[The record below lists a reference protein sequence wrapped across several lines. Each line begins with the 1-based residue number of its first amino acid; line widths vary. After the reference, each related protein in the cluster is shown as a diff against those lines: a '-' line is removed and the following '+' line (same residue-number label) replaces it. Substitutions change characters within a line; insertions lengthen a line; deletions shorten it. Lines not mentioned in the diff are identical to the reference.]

1 MSVTWGI
8 TAKWKINHYFISS
21 LASSLQI
28 PKEDLSWKNWGK
40 AIFWAH
46 VYTGS
51 LILLPA
57 VPHQF
62 EIAGPYLPLNTLTET
77 SIEGFTWE
85 SQFTEWASRW
95 NTKAKGQTIQRVQ
108 TLLYQSYDHKAA
120 EGSNTD
126 SWSKKEKRFL
136 SSMKNKSRHNE
147 CPEFGLNN
155 CNTM

>member
-8 TAKWKINHYFISS
+8 TAKWKINDYFISS

-85 SQFTEWASRW
+85 SQFAEWASSVEYLKQKARLFRGSRLSYISHMITRQQRAVTLIHEAKRRKGSCPQW
-95 NTKAKGQTIQRVQ
+95 RTKVGTMNV
-108 TLLYQSYDHKAA
+108 
-120 EGSNTD
+120 
-126 SWSKKEKRFL
+126 L
-136 SSMKNKSRHNE
+136 S
-147 CPEFGLNN
+147 LA
-155 CNTM
+155 